1 MIDLE
6 AIVTQIQETKGSV
19 EITPRALLNSLG
31 CERRTRWNCWY
42 VDDYLNK
49 HNLEVEPGYNDV
61 WIDAPIQ
68 LRHKK
73 IAKTECIENPVR
85 SVRVLASANRV
96 PVYVGNN
103 DSLGKATTLMRIH
116 GFSQLPVTNNG
127 ERGLVGYISWE
138 TIGVARNDGNNSD
151 QVSDYKSEEVFSISQ
166 DTPLLSAVPD
176 IIKHR
181 FAVVLDRTK
190 KLCGII
196 TMSDLAGAFLS
207 LAKPFLLLDEIEKHI
222 RNILNEKFLL
232 ESVRAICA
240 EKGRTVENL
249 DDLTYGEY
257 LRLMQDPE
265 NWSKLNL
272 KLDKDLFLKLLEEV
286 RIIRNDVM
294 HFDPE
299 GISEEQQATLE
310 QAAKLLSEVYSR
322 SA

>member
-103 DSLGKATTLMRIH
+103 DSLEKATTLMRMH
-116 GFSQLPVTNNG
+116 GFS
-127 ERGLVGYISWE
+127 
-138 TIGVARNDGNNSD
+138 
-151 QVSDYKSEEVFSISQ
+151 
-166 DTPLLSAVPD
+166 
-176 IIKHR
+176 
-181 FAVVLDRTK
+181 
-190 KLCGII
+190 
-196 TMSDLAGAFLS
+196 
-207 LAKPFLLLDEIEKHI
+207 
-222 RNILNEKFLL
+222 
-232 ESVRAICA
+232 
-240 EKGRTVENL
+240 
-249 DDLTYGEY
+249 
-257 LRLMQDPE
+257 
-265 NWSKLNL
+265 
-272 KLDKDLFLKLLEEV
+272 
-286 RIIRNDVM
+286 
-294 HFDPE
+294 
-299 GISEEQQATLE
+299 
-310 QAAKLLSEVYSR
+310 
-322 SA
+322 